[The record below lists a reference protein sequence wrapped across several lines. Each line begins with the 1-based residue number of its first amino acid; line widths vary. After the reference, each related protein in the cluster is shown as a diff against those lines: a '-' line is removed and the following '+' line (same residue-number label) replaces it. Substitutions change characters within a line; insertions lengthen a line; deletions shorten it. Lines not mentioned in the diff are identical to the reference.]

1 MFPQIFILKP
11 LRSMKIS
18 IAIDGYFLDRG
29 LQLASTTTE
38 RYRIYLHE
46 FCGFACDCEIETIT
60 HRDITRFLLHLSQ
73 RGLSNRSLNDARSIL
88 STLWAWAAGELGI
101 ENIVGRVAP
110 VSYRQ
115 PEIIPYTRHEL
126 QRLLDVAAHNKQWR
140 TRAGNIAKS
149 KRPTALRDRAI
160 ILTLIDTGIRASE
173 LCDLL
178 IADYDDQRGR
188 LHIRHGK
195 GGKGRFVI
203 TGKRTR
209 KALWRYLGSRP
220 EAKRIESLFTTK
232 DGNRLDRNNLYSM
245 VRRFGE
251 RAGVDGAG
259 IHRFRHTFAVTFLRN
274 GGNVF
279 ELQELMGHA
288 DIRTLTVYIKLSELD
303 IDQAQRYSPADNW
316 KL

>member
-1 MFPQIFILKP
+1 
-11 LRSMKIS
+11 MKIS
-18 IAIDGYFLDRG
+18 TAIDGYFLDRSF
-29 LQLASTTTE
+29 QLAETTAVN
-38 RYRIYLHE
+38 YRHYFSL
-46 FCGFACDCEIETIT
+46 FQDFMQDRDIEDIT
-60 HRDITRFLLHLSQ
+60 HRDVTRFLLHLAD
-73 RGLSNRSLNDARSIL
+73 RGLSSRSLHDVRARL
-88 STLWAWAAGELGI
+88 ATLWTWAADDLGI
-101 ENIVGRVAP
+101 ENIIDRVAP

-126 QRLLDVAAHNKQWR
+126 QQLLDAAMLGKQWR
-140 TRAGNIAKS
+140 TRAGNIIRS

-195 GGKGRFVI
+195 GDKGRFVI
-203 TGKRTR
+203 TGRRTQ
-209 KALWRYLGSRP
+209 KALWRYMGNRP
-220 EAKRIESLFTTK
+220 DAKRTEPLFATR
-232 DGNRLDRNNLYSM
+232 DGNRLDRNNLYGM

-303 IDQAQRYSPADNW
+303 IDQAQRYSPADSW